1 MHYIS
6 TTYKLCGSLARP
18 MPRKHPREIPHAE
31 VIRKCERWATNVMW
45 PAPIDQRL
53 SGLVDLAIDEGEQ
66 DTLSRSELLAAL
78 VLAAPSDG
86 ESLVAL
92 LRKYRKALV
101 GQSVIRHARE
111 PKGGTVISLGE
122 RRPGRR

>member
-1 MHYIS
+1 
-6 TTYKLCGSLARP
+6 
-18 MPRKHPREIPHAE
+18 MPRKHPREISHAE

-66 DTLSRSELLAAL
+66 DTLSRSEMLAAL
-78 VLAAPSDG
+78 VLSAPGDG
-86 ESLVAL
+86 EGLVAL
-92 LRKYRKALV
+92 LRNYRKATV
-101 GQSVIRHARE
+101 GHSVIRRAHE
-111 PKGGTVISLGE
+111 PEGGTVISLGE